1 MSKTYKEQEDNAA
14 LSKNNGKSIRY
25 RLRKQ
30 QEIEAQREQKEALKR
45 LAEESQETSYYNI
58 KAE

>member
-45 LAEESQETSYYNI
+45 LAEESQETNYYNI